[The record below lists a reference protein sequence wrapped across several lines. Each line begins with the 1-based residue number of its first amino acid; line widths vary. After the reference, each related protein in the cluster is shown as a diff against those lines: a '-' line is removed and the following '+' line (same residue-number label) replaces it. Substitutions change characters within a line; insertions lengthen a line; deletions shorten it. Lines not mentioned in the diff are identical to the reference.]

1 MYLCPFR
8 MRAQSFQNFSRKAIL
23 KLQDQLS
30 QHDRCKNLNQRHLRY
45 ARRFKSMHQS
55 AYRDQT
61 KIPVRGRVV
70 VLNCQRSRYADW
82 WIWIDAPASARG
94 REKSLEL
101 YSILWSDWPTSKQ
114 KVSRHGKSFCCSGS
128 LTLFFGGREVTTRN
142 TSAVRRLTTPSYHN
156 KPKIR
161 NSPTKL
167 KRKSLLKALAFLAR
181 WLKRERKVKQ
191 PHWKTAVKFLSSLR
205 ALSKAKW

>member
-1 MYLCPFR
+1 MTGAKISTR
-8 MRAQSFQNFSRKAIL
+8 GIWGMRVDSNPPI
-23 KLQDQLS
+23 
-30 QHDRCKNLNQRHLRY
+30 
-45 ARRFKSMHQS
+45 
-55 AYRDQT
+55 QT
-61 KIPVRGRVV
+61 NIPVRGRVV

-205 ALSKAKW
+205 ALSKAKWWSLKREIIPLPYCTAGWPRRIVLGEIWSERKS